1 MRLIFWPSGT
11 AAALFLITLSAAA
24 HHSRGQK
31 KHLVESFELNPDRT
45 SLTYRFELE
54 DPEYLTAPVIGQLQL
69 AHRPDLDFT
78 PVACDLENARRFLEG

>member
-1 MRLIFWPSGT
+1 MAIWDRGRAILDYVIRSGT
-11 AAALFLITLSAAA
+11 PQSG
-24 HHSRGQK
+24 SK